1 MRPTDV
7 APPQPGVAAPVTRVD
22 RSRRPAH
29 CKQHGGWPL
38 GSKAMVRMLQTRRY
52 DTLSLEDKAKF
63 RPARGPR
70 RVTPYKN
77 GASKL
82 PISRLQ
88 WMTATP
94 D

>member
-1 MRPTDV
+1 
-7 APPQPGVAAPVTRVD
+7 
-22 RSRRPAH
+22 
-29 CKQHGGWPL
+29 
-38 GSKAMVRMLQTRRY
+38 MVRMLQTRRY